1 VAGGLTAR
9 FPALRHRNFR
19 RYAAGQIVSLA
30 GFWMQSVAQGWLVF
44 RLSHSERALGA
55 VAFVGYLPVFLLSP
69 LAGVVADRME
79 KQRLIMITQTLLLLL
94 TAIQGVVVVTGV
106 VTVPLLAALA
116 FLVGCAGAFDLPTR
130 QSFIVDLVGPDDLP
144 AAIAFNASVF
154 NTARVV
160 GPAIAGIVVASAG
173 EGPCFF
179 LNSVSYVAA
188 LWAIGGM
195 RFGDRPARAATSRP
209 TGLRSGLGYVRRR
222 PVIAALLAALGLVST
237 LALQANVLMPSLAE
251 RVFARGPQGYAG
263 LLTMYGVGAVVTAL
277 RLASRQYSEAQHRW
291 NLLLGLAGLGLGL
304 LVVATSRRY
313 EVALAGQLIAGF
325 GMLRY
330 TATTNALVQLL
341 VDDAFRGRVMGIHT
355 VMFAG
360 SAPFGALV
368 LGSIGGRL
376 GPQAALYV
384 SAAGALAAALWLA
397 LRLPAGLL
405 ATRENALPRA
415 AGLSTGR
422 EA

>member
-1 VAGGLTAR
+1 MARGLTAR
-9 FPALRHRNFR
+9 FPALKHRNFR
-19 RYAAGQIVSLA
+19 RYAAGQVVSLA

-79 KQRLIMITQTLLLLL
+79 KRRLVMITQTLLLVL
-94 TAIQGVVVVTGV
+94 TAIQGIIVVTDV
-106 VTVPLLAALA
+106 VTVPLIAIMAG
-116 FLVGCAGAFDLPTR
+116 LVGCAGAFDLPTR
-130 QSFIVDLVGPDDLP
+130 QSFIVELVGAEDLP

-160 GPAIAGIVVASAG
+160 GPAIAGIVVATAG

-179 LNSVSYVAA
+179 LNSASYLAA

-195 RFGDRPARAATSRP
+195 RFDRPWTGPATGRP

-222 PVIAALLAALGLVST
+222 PAIAALLLGLGAVST

-251 RVFARGPQGYAG
+251 RVFGRGPQGYAG
-263 LLTMYGVGAVVTAL
+263 LLTAYGVGAVITAL
-277 RLASRQYSEAQHRW
+277 RLASRQYSDAEYRR
-291 NLLLGLAGLGLGL
+291 NLLLGLSGLAAGL
-304 LVVATSRRY
+304 LVVAASPRY
-313 EVALAGQLIAGF
+313 EVALVGQLVAGF

-341 VDDAFRGRVMGIHT
+341 VDDAYRGRVMGIHT

-360 SAPFGALV
+360 AAPFGALI
-368 LGSIGGRL
+368 LGAVGGRS
-376 GPQAALYV
+376 GPQAALCL
-384 SAAGALAAALWLA
+384 SGAGALAAAMWLA
-397 LRLPAGLL
+397 IRLPHGLL
-405 ATRENALPRA
+405 ATRPA
-415 AGLSTGR
+415 T
-422 EA
+422 

>member
-1 VAGGLTAR
+1 MARGLTAR

-19 RYAAGQIVSLA
+19 RYAAGQVVSLA

-55 VAFVGYLPVFLLSP
+55 VAFAGYLPVFLLSP
-69 LAGVVADRME
+69 VAGVVADRME
-79 KQRLIMITQTLLLLL
+79 KRRVVMITQTILLVL
-94 TAIQGVVVVTGV
+94 TAIQGVIVVTDV
-106 VTVPLLAALA
+106 VTVPLIAVMAC
-116 FLVGCAGAFDLPTR
+116 LVGCAGAFDLPTR
-130 QSFIVDLVGPDDLP
+130 QSFMVELVGAEDLP

-160 GPAIAGIVVASAG
+160 GPAIAGVVVATAG

-179 LNSVSYVAA
+179 LNSASYLAA

-195 RFGDRPARAATSRP
+195 RFERPWAGPATGRAS
-209 TGLRSGLGYVRRR
+209 GLRSGLGYVRRR
-222 PVIAALLAALGLVST
+222 PVIAALLLGLGAVST

-251 RVFARGPQGYAG
+251 RVFGRGPQGYAG
-263 LLTMYGVGAVVTAL
+263 LLTAYGVGAVVTAL
-277 RLASRQYSEAQHRW
+277 RLASRQYSDAEYRR
-291 NLLLGLAGLGLGL
+291 NLLLGLSGLVAGL
-304 LVVATSRRY
+304 LVVAASPRY
-313 EVALAGQLIAGF
+313 EIALLGQLVAGF

-360 SAPFGALV
+360 AAPFGALV
-368 LGSIGGRL
+368 LGAVGGRF
-376 GPQAALYV
+376 GPQAALCV
-384 SAAGALAAALWLA
+384 SGAGALAAAMWLA
-397 LRLPAGLL
+397 IRLPHGLL
-405 ATRENALPRA
+405 AARA
-415 AGLSTGR
+415 AT
-422 EA
+422 